1 MQLQRISIPPWQSGS
16 PCLGGGRYFPVN
28 KAEISELTSTPDT
41 CVHPEESIRYMTLLP
56 RGYEVDV
63 NLTYNG
69 QNELD
74 NRSYGDVVLLILA
87 DFIRGGGG
95 EVRRGDRY
103 AV

>member
-1 MQLQRISIPPWQSGS
+1 M
-16 PCLGGGRYFPVN
+16 
-28 KAEISELTSTPDT
+28 
-41 CVHPEESIRYMTLLP
+41 
-56 RGYEVDV
+56 DV